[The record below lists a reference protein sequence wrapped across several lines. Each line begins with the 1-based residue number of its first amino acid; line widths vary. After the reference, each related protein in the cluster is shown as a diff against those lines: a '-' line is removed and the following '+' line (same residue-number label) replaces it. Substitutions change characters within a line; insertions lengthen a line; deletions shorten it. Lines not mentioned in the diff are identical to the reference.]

1 MKRRC
6 NICLVNVDHLKTD
19 KYNNDVT
26 VCYKCQDIITR
37 IVKENWISVGH
48 KTAIEFGH

>member
-19 KYNNDVT
+19 KFNQNLT
-26 VCYKCQDIITR
+26 ICYECQKVI
-37 IVKENWISVGH
+37 K
-48 KTAIEFGH
+48 KL